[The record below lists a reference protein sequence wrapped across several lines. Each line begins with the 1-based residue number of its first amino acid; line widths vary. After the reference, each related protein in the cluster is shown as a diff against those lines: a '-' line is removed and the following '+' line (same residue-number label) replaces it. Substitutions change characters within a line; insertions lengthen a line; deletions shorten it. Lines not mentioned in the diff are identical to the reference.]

1 MTNECEVTQS
11 WIDDFSGTL
20 PMKAQSSQ
28 QRHVATCDEC
38 QQYWRFVQSFR
49 DLSFAYG
56 EASPPRPNVAKVAV
70 DAAFAPRPSQPLP
83 WRTMGVLSVAAAA
96 SLFLYAFVSR
106 PGKSNDASPAALSP
120 SKPPLLSR
128 LTAAPP
134 VALPWMHAAPDAE
147 TGMAMGGTQ
156 VKRVGEAHFGKP
168 RRGVDLALEDGRVQI
183 SAPPGDARKYVVQTR
198 FFRVEV
204 LGARAL
210 VDSQSVVVQEGQV
223 RIVSLAGRVLVPS
236 LRRGQR
242 WMLPDV
248 APATSPTAGYA
259 DLLAQ
264 ARQKMAQGESASASA
279 LAKRILQQ
287 TLEPNVRAEVET
299 LLAECHQI
307 GGDLSAAA
315 RQYELVAA
323 KYVATRA
330 GENAL
335 FAAAKLWQSLAADEQ
350 AQSSLRLYLQR
361 YPHGL
366 FRADAERRLR
376 ANPE

>member
-1 MTNECEVTQS
+1 M
-11 WIDDFSGTL
+11 
-20 PMKAQSSQ
+20 
-28 QRHVATCDEC
+28 
-38 QQYWRFVQSFR
+38 
-49 DLSFAYG
+49 
-56 EASPPRPNVAKVAV
+56 
-70 DAAFAPRPSQPLP
+70 
-83 WRTMGVLSVAAAA
+83 
-96 SLFLYAFVSR
+96 
-106 PGKSNDASPAALSP
+106 
-120 SKPPLLSR
+120 
-128 LTAAPP
+128 
-134 VALPWMHAAPDAE
+134 
-147 TGMAMGGTQ
+147 
-156 VKRVGEAHFGKP
+156 
-168 RRGVDLALEDGRVQI
+168 DLALEDGRVQI

-223 RIVSLAGRVLVPS
+223 RILSLAGRVLVPS

-335 FAAAKLWQSLAADEQ
+335 FAAAKLWQSLAADER